1 MEGRRV
7 RRSGRGQSNQTL
19 LPLRARRLSN
29 TISCWYC
36 DFKFSMLNE
45 PLFLF
50 GRRHSRY
57 LRSWFA
63 MGVGFSLA
71 ALLGVT
77 LILLWEL
84 GRILHP
90 YNEESQ
96 FINLLS
102 GSLFGFSSGLS
113 GLTISLADIGY
124 LCISTIISVSVHELG
139 HALAAASEG
148 IQMEYIAVFLAVL
161 FPGALVAFNH
171 EILQALPKSAA
182 LRIYCAGIWHNAG
195 LCAVCAISL
204 FILPLILYPV
214 YIHGERPMVLNV
226 ASTSPLS
233 RYLSSNDVIHSVDG
247 IRINTVQEWLQIAT
261 SLTEQEYQGNY
272 SAFKSS
278 GGKGYCVPNS
288 LLEKRIHVQL
298 RGNETTCPNDL
309 IAFVA
314 TSCPELKF
322 SGEWQMENIYCLYA
336 KDILK
341 LEKCGDGWTK
351 SSDNRSSCL
360 CSQEESCLAPV
371 LLPGV
376 AWVEITYLR
385 PFMPGCYQFQRTHFL
400 DDKDSDFGDKGC
412 FQSFVFIG
420 DVESLLDSVHMT
432 SYQPRWPT
440 KFGAQFPNVLEKLLM
455 FVFHVSLT
463 LALLNSLP
471 VYFLDGESILELLL
485 QYLRFLSPR
494 KRRVALKCCLLGG
507 TFITTLIIFRVFVS
521 F

>member
-1 MEGRRV
+1 MEGRRM
-7 RRSGRGQSNQTL
+7 RRSGRGQSNQTV
-19 LPLRARRLSN
+19 LPLRAARRLSN

-50 GRRHSRY
+50 GRRYSRY
-57 LRSWFA
+57 FRSWFS

-77 LILLWEL
+77 LILLWEMGKL
-84 GRILHP
+84 LHL
-90 YNEESQ
+90 YNGETQ
-96 FINLLS
+96 FVTLLS
-102 GSLFGFSSGLS
+102 GSLFGGLS

-124 LCISTIISVSVHELG
+124 LCISTIVSVSVHELG

-161 FPGALVAFNH
+161 FPGALVAFND

-204 FILPLILYPV
+204 FILPLIFYPV
-214 YIHGERPMVLNV
+214 YIHGEGPMVLDV

-233 RYLSSNDVIHSVDG
+233 RYLSPNDVIHSVDG

-261 SLTEQEYQGNY
+261 SLTMQEYQGNY
-272 SAFKSS
+272 SAFKTSS
-278 GGKGYCVPNS
+278 GTGYCVPYS

-314 TSCPELKF
+314 TSCPELRL
-322 SGEWQMENIYCLYA
+322 SGDWRMENMYCLYA

-341 LEKCGDGWTK
+341 LEKCGDGWAKT
-351 SSDNRSSCL
+351 SDNRSSCL

-371 LLPGV
+371 LLPGI

-385 PFMPGCYQFQRTHFL
+385 PFMPGCHQFQRTHFL
-400 DDKDSDFGDKGC
+400 DDKNSDFGDKGC
-412 FQSFVFIG
+412 FQSFLFIG

-455 FVFHVSLT
+455 LVFHVSLT

-471 VYFLDGESILELLL
+471 VYFLDGESILELML

-507 TFITTLIIFRVFVS
+507 TFISTLIIFWNFTS

>member
-1 MEGRRV
+1 M

-19 LPLRARRLSN
+19 LPLRAPRRLSN

-50 GRRHSRY
+50 GRRYSRY
-57 LRSWFA
+57 RYFRSWFS

-77 LILLWEL
+77 LILLWEMGKL
-84 GRILHP
+84 LHL
-90 YNEESQ
+90 YNGETQ
-96 FINLLS
+96 FVTLLS
-102 GSLFGFSSGLS
+102 GSLFGGLS

-124 LCISTIISVSVHELG
+124 LCISTIVSVSVHELG

-161 FPGALVAFNH
+161 FPGALVAFND

-195 LCAVCAISL
+195 V
-204 FILPLILYPV
+204 LY
-214 YIHGERPMVLNV
+214 V

-233 RYLSSNDVIHSVDG
+233 RYLSPNDVIHSVDG

-261 SLTEQEYQGNY
+261 SLTMQEYQGNY
-272 SAFKSS
+272 SSFKTSS
-278 GGKGYCVPNS
+278 GKGYCVPYS

-314 TSCPELKF
+314 TSCPELRL
-322 SGEWQMENIYCLYA
+322 SGDWRMENMYCLYA

-341 LEKCGDGWTK
+341 LEKCGDGWAKT
-351 SSDNRSSCL
+351 SDNRSSCL
-360 CSQEESCLAPV
+360 CSQVGNSNFY
-371 LLPGV
+371 
-376 AWVEITYLR
+376 EIMAMYL
-385 PFMPGCYQFQRTHFL
+385 FFL
-400 DDKDSDFGDKGC
+400 CKILFLGFIC
-412 FQSFVFIG
+412 MSFK
-420 DVESLLDSVHMT
+420 S
-432 SYQPRWPT
+432 
-440 KFGAQFPNVLEKLLM
+440 
-455 FVFHVSLT
+455 
-463 LALLNSLP
+463 
-471 VYFLDGESILELLL
+471 
-485 QYLRFLSPR
+485 
-494 KRRVALKCCLLGG
+494 
-507 TFITTLIIFRVFVS
+507 
-521 F
+521 